1 MGIQDMKDILKPF
14 NFASFKVEVITLVS
28 SVVTILATF
37 SENYLG
43 ISGSFAGALFI
54 LLIVDFFTGIR
65 AAAVQKVKITSRR
78 GLRSLYKAGAYIV
91 FMYISFML
99 HKELE
104 GRADLF
110 ETIVKYFHIYIIIH
124 VAFWELFSIDENLK
138 KMDIDLGIT
147 DLLKLFYNNI
157 KSIFTSLGKPKN
169 NSSSEYE
176 ERDENLEN

>member
-28 SVVTILATF
+28 SIVTILATF

-65 AAAVQKVKITSRR
+65 AASVQGQKITSSR

-157 KSIFTSLGKPKN
+157 KNIFTSLGKPKN

-176 ERDENLEN
+176 ERDDNLEN